1 MRAKELREKNTGE
14 LNNFLNEERSKLN
27 QLRFGAKS
35 NQLKD
40 YKEMAKIRKNIARTL
55 TILREN
61 NLNNK

>member
-27 QLRFGAKS
+27 QLRFSAKS
-35 NQLKD
+35 NQIKD
-40 YKEMAKIRKNIARTL
+40 YKEIDKIRRNIARVL

-61 NLNNK
+61 DLNNK